1 VTATALRTV
10 VCGFCAREFA
20 EDRGQSACGVCPLTG
35 GCRWI
40 RCPYCGF
47 ENPETP
53 RWVDR
58 LARLLTSP
66 EPGGHHD

>member
-1 VTATALRTV
+1 MATAARTV
-10 VCGFCAREFA
+10 VCGFCARAFA

-53 RWVDR
+53 RWIDR
-58 LARLLTSP
+58 LAQLLPSP
-66 EPGGHHD
+66 DPGSHHD